1 MRISD
6 WSSDVCSSDLGGLL
20 VGHLRGNP
28 QPAVGAKRKADV
40 ALDPGPIAIAR
51 RILAVAG
58 HHLAAF
64 RALFQDD
71 VDDAAKSV
79 RAVLSRGPVAKH
91 LAASDGPA
99 RARADVHALGTLA
112 SLATRQQ
119 PHH

>member
-71 VDDAAKSV
+71 VDDAGKSV
-79 RAVLSRGPVAKH
+79 RAVLCRGTVAQH
-91 LAASDGPA
+91 LDAIDGEIGRAS
-99 RARADVHALGTLA
+99 
-112 SLATRQQ
+112 
-119 PHH
+119 